1 MANQKELWFGI
12 DPGLVRTGVICAT
25 PDTVLEYA
33 TYSAGRGPD
42 FSRAIGLAQ
51 AVLEFILQC
60 HYTHGEA
67 GECNVRV
74 AIELPIYK
82 RNAKTL
88 IKQIR
93 LFEEIESQ
101 LFGLSGEFKSCKVY
115 EISPTQAKKA
125 ATGYGTATKGD
136 IIAACPESLRV
147 ELDSCSRDD
156 AEAIGDAWA
165 HYRAGITGRFE
176 NYFDMTTLAI
186 DLPVQ
191 HERTL

>member
-1 MANQKELWFGI
+1 MAVNQKELWFGI

-25 PDTVLEYA
+25 PDTVLQYA
-33 TYSAGRGPD
+33 TYAAGKGPD

-51 AVLEFILQC
+51 AVLEFMLQC
-60 HYTHGEA
+60 HYTHGEV
-67 GECNVRV
+67 GECDVRV

-125 ATGYGTATKGD
+125 ATGSGTATKGD
-136 IIAACPESLRV
+136 IIAVSGIEGIGDLA
-147 ELDSCSRDD
+147 RDD
-156 AEAIGDAWA
+156 AEAVGDAWA
-165 HYRAGITGRFE
+165 HYRAGITERFE